1 MLQKVKNSYFRI
13 CCFVIFIMSSCTYFE
28 TKKISSE
35 TFLEEELKSINW
47 KDVDQYPVFTNCE
60 DISDK
65 LTQKSCFESTL
76 TTQIYQFINSKN
88 IIANRD
94 LNDTVNLDFLVTN
107 TALISVTNIEMDSLL
122 GAAFPQLE
130 KWLLESIDSISVV
143 APAYKRGIP
152 VNTEFSLP
160 IVIKTQGL

>member
-1 MLQKVKNSYFRI
+1 MKNSCFRI
-13 CCFVIFIMSSCTYFE
+13 CCFAVFIMSSCTYFE

-47 KDVDQYPVFTNCE
+47 KDVDQYPVFANCE
-60 DISDK
+60 NISDK
-65 LTQKSCFESTL
+65 LTQKSCFETTL
-76 TTQIYQFINSKN
+76 TTQIYEYINSKN
-88 IIANRD
+88 IVANRD
-94 LNDTVNLDFLVTN
+94 FNDTVKLDFLVTN
-107 TALISVTNIEMDSLL
+107 AAHVSVTNIDIDSLL
-122 GAAFPQLE
+122 LEAFPQLE

-160 IVIKTQGL
+160 IIIKTQDL